1 MSNDVDYQRQQAQRD
16 AQQGYGPKP
25 DNAFKSDTE
34 RKAYNA
40 EYNRNKK

>member
-16 AQQGYGPKP
+16 AQQNKGPRP
-25 DNAFKSDTE
+25 ESSFKTEAE

-40 EYNRNKK
+40 EYNRNKQ